1 MLLVVH
7 RTFLT
12 LVPDDSRDPPFA
24 RARSA
29 PPALHYADSA
39 RRDVEASRR
48 HSKPRKKKQAGG
60 HGAAEDSDDSWYEEY
75 TAIVAQEV
83 AELPPE
89 QPNDA
94 ATEPKRTKRRCR
106 GGVRHE
112 VPGRTQAPVGS
123 VRIHIL
129 PTHAPDDPRPANSIF
144 LLKEGFGEIGF
155 TFDPNLDTST
165 LRSCLLGINDRAWDE
180 GFAVATY
187 EGRCIPIGSTL
198 REQRVEPGARLRL
211 ARLADVDLG

>member
-1 MLLVVH
+1 MTGARWTGCREMRGAPRRSALSTVFFPTSVAVSAQGPARCIMLLVVH

-12 LVPDDSRDPPFA
+12 LVPDDSLDPPFA

-39 RRDVEASRR
+39 RRDVVASRR

-89 QPNDA
+89 QPNNA

-106 GGVRHE
+106 GGVR
-112 VPGRTQAPVGS
+112 S
-123 VRIHIL
+123 
-129 PTHAPDDPRPANSIF
+129 
-144 LLKEGFGEIGF
+144 
-155 TFDPNLDTST
+155 
-165 LRSCLLGINDRAWDE
+165 
-180 GFAVATY
+180 
-187 EGRCIPIGSTL
+187 RCRKGK
-198 REQRVEPGARLRL
+198 G
-211 ARLADVDLG
+211 GNG